1 MTIRGLAIVLGMLIA
16 AQLQA
21 EGRDATT
28 AELEEIKEA
37 FSIEWLARS
46 KVFDLKGYYVVSGQT
61 KKSELHGFLYLGPYQ
76 VRKTLCVLQM
86 YVIALPHTAEGF
98 EASNR
103 GRPYYTYWKRNSP
116 ETCKIDS
123 RDEIPSP
130 VKVEQGLPTTAL
142 EKIIYNADFLL
153 DLARAHVDWK
163 EVSDRFEFD
172 DDVWRLSEVSLGIVR
187 QPGLEWGYRA
197 RYVAENHRARGPI
210 VSFSL
215 TPNGFEIHG
224 VGRWV
229 R

>member
-21 EGRDATT
+21 EGRDATA

-37 FSIEWLARS
+37 FSIERLARS
-46 KVFDLKGYYVVSGQT
+46 EVFDLKGYYVVNGQT
-61 KKSELHGFLYLGPYQ
+61 KRSELHGFLYLGPYR
-76 VRKTLCVLQM
+76 VRKTLCVLKL
-86 YVIALPHTAEGF
+86 YVVALPQTADNF
-98 EASNR
+98 EASHR
-103 GRPYYTYWKRNSP
+103 GRPYYTYWKGDSP

-163 EVSDRFEFD
+163 ELSDRFEFD

-187 QPGLEWGYRA
+187 QPGVEWGYWA
-197 RYVAENHRARGPI
+197 KYVAENHRGRGPT

-224 VGRWV
+224 VRRWGH
-229 R
+229 